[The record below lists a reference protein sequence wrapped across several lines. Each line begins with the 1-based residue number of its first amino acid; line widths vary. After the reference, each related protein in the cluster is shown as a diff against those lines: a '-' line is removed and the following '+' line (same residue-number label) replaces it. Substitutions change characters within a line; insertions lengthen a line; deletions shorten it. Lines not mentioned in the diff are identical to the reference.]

1 MIIKEKNT
9 IRNQKIAEL
18 VANKEE
24 FYNSLPP
31 SCRPKKKPRPLG
43 SRSDAEL
50 RRLSYACSVDVE
62 KAVKEGFFNLDENG
76 QFIRWKDEDDK

>member
-1 MIIKEKNT
+1 MTNSNENNWWKE
-9 IRNQKIAEL
+9 RED
-18 VANKEE
+18 

-31 SCRPKKKPRPLG
+31 SCRPQKKPRPIS
-43 SRSDAEL
+43 SRSEAEL
-50 RRLSYACSVDVE
+50 RRLAYACSVDVE